1 MLPIF
6 RAGLGG
12 RLGSDR
18 QWIGWVALPDVTRAI
33 EFALE
38 TSSLAGAVN
47 VVAPNPVTNSQFTRS
62 LGRVLRRPTLLPVP
76 AFALRLAFGEMAEA
90 TVLESERV
98 LPARLSALG
107 FNFEYPE
114 LEAGLRGVLPSS

>member
-1 MLPIF
+1 
-6 RAGLGG
+6 
-12 RLGSDR
+12 
-18 QWIGWVALPDVTRAI
+18 
-33 EFALE
+33 
-38 TSSLAGAVN
+38 
-47 VVAPNPVTNSQFTRS
+47 VAPNPVTNLQFTRS
-62 LGRVLRRPTLLPVP
+62 LGRVLHRPTLLPVP

-114 LEAGLRGVLPSS
+114 LEAGLRVVLSSS